1 MGGTDFEEE
10 GGEGP
15 KMARRLLYIAVL
27 LGLGGFEA
35 VSEPF
40 DLDRAVRSGGGL
52 GRWARLTSG
61 L

>member
-15 KMARRLLYIAVL
+15 KMTRGDAIYSSFARVR
-27 LGLGGFEA
+27 GFEA

-40 DLDRAVRSGGGL
+40 DLDRTVRSGGGL
-52 GRWARLTSG
+52 DRWARRG
-61 L
+61 